1 MDIASARTD
10 LLGER
15 FPDLAAGDCRK
26 GLCNIRELRI
36 RIRHPQHEH

>member
-15 FPDLAAGDCRK
+15 FPDLAAGDRRK
-26 GLCNIRELRI
+26 GLCNIRKLCTCI
-36 RIRHPQHEH
+36 R